1 MRNIRL
7 TIAYDGTNYFG
18 WQKTRMGPS
27 IESAL
32 EKALYQILQEP
43 VVVQAASRTDA
54 GVHAKGQVINILL
67 SKAKPSLNQLWMSLN
82 GVLPKDIAV
91 LNVQQAADNFHPT
104 LDCISKEY
112 HYSVCF
118 GTIQLPQLRL
128 YSWHY
133 SHSLDINKM
142 KQAAEYLIGRHDFS
156 AFCNFKKNSQYKH
169 CERDVHTID
178 IIHSDE
184 HQIRFKIIGNNFLYK
199 MVRNLVGTLVYVGC
213 GKIAVESLPAILASK
228 KRPEAGVT
236 APSQGLCLYQVNY

>member
-18 WQKTRMGPS
+18 WQKTHMGPS
-27 IESAL
+27 IESTL
-32 EKALYQILQEP
+32 EKALFHILQEP
-43 VVVQAASRTDA
+43 IIVQAASRTDA
-54 GVHAKGQVINILL
+54 GVHAKGQVVNILL

-82 GVLPKDIAV
+82 GLLPKDLVV
-91 LNVQQAADNFHPT
+91 LDVLQAADNFHPT
-104 LDCISKEY
+104 LACISKEY
-112 HYSVCF
+112 HYSVCY
-118 GTIQLPQLRL
+118 GATQLPQLRL

-142 KQAAEYLIGRHDFS
+142 RQAAAYLIGRHDFS

-169 CERDVHTID
+169 YERDVQAID

-184 HQIRFKIIGNNFLYK
+184 HQVRFKIIGNNFLYK

-213 GKIAVESLPAILASK
+213 GKIAVESLPAILSSK
-228 KRPEAGVT
+228 KRAQAGVT
-236 APSQGLCLYQVNY
+236 APAHGLCLYQVNY